1 MTFGRRL
8 TLRWQ
13 PVSDGVSFATFEG
26 WLDFM
31 PLTGRVAEV
40 SLSGPYELP
49 SQATDSTA
57 LAAVT
62 QRTALRIVR
71 AVAAELARLTEG
83 LVVDD
88 EPEHGAVLR
97 VRDLATPDPL
107 ILDEQLPLRTA
118 ALLLLHYQ
126 VGGAPVVDHGR
137 LVGVLTES
145 DLLAREAALRIRG
158 GWAAREEHRR
168 RQALTVGEACSRPA
182 VTVSPH
188 TTVREAARLLLDQ
201 DVSRLIVV
209 SDHQAVGVLTRR
221 DVLRTL
227 IRSQHELQRLVDS
240 RVAATAVEGV
250 RAEVTE
256 GGHVVVTGHAR
267 LRSELEALLRALAP
281 IDGVVEARVQ
291 ADWDVDDLERRW
303 TETVHP

>member
-1 MTFGRRL
+1 
-8 TLRWQ
+8 
-13 PVSDGVSFATFEG
+13 
-26 WLDFM
+26 
-31 PLTGRVAEV
+31 
-40 SLSGPYELP
+40 
-49 SQATDSTA
+49 
-57 LAAVT
+57 
-62 QRTALRIVR
+62 
-71 AVAAELARLTEG
+71 
-83 LVVDD
+83 
-88 EPEHGAVLR
+88 VLR